1 MTQSSSTPSKLT
13 AAASFSHELL
23 APLEPSAR
31 TRSMSTR
38 VPVTP
43 DEREPLLT
51 ERRRAKMTSSPH
63 AYVRGSTQRFYEW
76 LLSARGER
84 LPRSP
89 NIWIGGDCHI
99 GNIGAIARV
108 DGHTEL
114 ERRDLDQTV
123 IGAAAHDVV
132 RLTLSMAMAIRAS
145 GLRGSLTLRAA
156 EQIARG
162 YERMLEAHVARV
174 ASPSLGVAPPQVTK
188 LLRRAG
194 HRSRRD
200 LLKERVGDG
209 VRIPIGKRFWP
220 LTDDELEGVEQ
231 LVASRPFQ
239 KLVTS
244 LTSRADD
251 AKVTLVDAAFW
262 VKGCSSL
269 GLWRVAIVVRVGSKS
284 KGTLALVDVKEARKA
299 VAPRARGVVLDRHDG
314 RRVVR
319 GARALSPHLGA
330 RMMAATVRGIPVYVR
345 ELLPQD
351 LKLEL
356 DAIEA
361 KDVAGLAA
369 YLGSVVGIAHA
380 RQLTRAACSEWLETF
395 RKDPAPHSTAPAW
408 LWSSV
413 VDLVALHEGA
423 YLEYCREHEGEVL
436 EQLQTPHVTGD

>member
-1 MTQSSSTPSKLT
+1 MPRSRSRSAKPPP
-13 AAASFSHELL
+13 SFSHALIVPVER
-23 APLEPSAR
+23 ATA
-31 TRSMSTR
+31 TRAASTR

-43 DEREPLLT
+43 EERTPILV

-76 LLSARGER
+76 LLSDRGAA
-84 LPRSP
+84 LPRPP

-114 ERRDLDQTV
+114 ELRDLDQTV
-123 IGAAAHDVV
+123 IGSPAHDVV
-132 RLTLSMAMAIRAS
+132 RLTLSMAMAIHAS
-145 GLRGSLTLRAA
+145 GLRGSHTLHAA
-156 EQIARG
+156 EHIARG
-162 YERMLEAHVARV
+162 YERILESRVARV
-174 ASPSLGVAPPQVTK
+174 AVPSLGLAPPQVTK

-200 LLKERVGDG
+200 LLDERVGDN

-220 LTDDELEGVEQ
+220 LTDDEREGIEK
-231 LVASRPFQ
+231 LVASHPFQ
-239 KLVTS
+239 RLVTS
-244 LTSRADD
+244 LTSRANG

-269 GLWRVAIVVRVGSKS
+269 GLWRAALLVRVGSKN
-284 KGTLALVDVKEARKA
+284 KGTWALIDVKEARKA
-299 VAPRARGVVLDRHDG
+299 LAPRARGIQLGGHDG
-314 RRVVR
+314 MRVVR
-319 GARALSPHLGA
+319 GARALSPHLGS
-330 RMMAATVRGIPVYVR
+330 RMMAAKVNGIPVYVR

-351 LKLEL
+351 LKFEL

-369 YLGSVVGIAHA
+369 YLGGVVGIAHA
-380 RQLTRAACSEWLETF
+380 RQLTRRACSEWLETF
-395 RKDPAPHSTAPAW
+395 RKEPAARSTAPGW

-413 VDLVALHEGA
+413 VDLVALHEGG
-423 YLEYCREHEGEVL
+423 YLEYCREHDAEVVENL
-436 EQLQTPHVTGD
+436 KTPHVTGD